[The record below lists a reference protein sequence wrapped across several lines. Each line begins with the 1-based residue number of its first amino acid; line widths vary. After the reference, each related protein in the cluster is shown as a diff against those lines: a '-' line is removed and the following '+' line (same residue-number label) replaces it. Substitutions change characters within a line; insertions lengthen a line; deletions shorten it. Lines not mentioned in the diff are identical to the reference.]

1 MAVMAL
7 KGMFRAPLLLL
18 FQVLALAGGLPRFS
32 LSDTAGRVHTPA
44 DWVGKRAVVLLF
56 VSTDCPLS
64 NRYVPEM
71 NHIASTY
78 TPRGVAFY
86 AVQGDATVPLDQVRA
101 HVKDFGYTFPYL
113 MDPEEA
119 LAAYTGAVA
128 TPEAAVLSP
137 KGDLLYLGRLDNRL
151 EDFGKE
157 RIRVTEFDLR
167 DALDAVLAGKPVP
180 HPRTKALGCAITKK
194 AGPEPGKRP

>member
-1 MAVMAL
+1 MAL
-7 KGMFRAPLLLL
+7 KGICRGPLLLCL
-18 FQVLALAGGLPRFS
+18 PVLASAGTLAHLSLP
-32 LSDTAGRVHTPA
+32 DTAGRIHTPA
-44 DWVGKRAVVLLF
+44 DWAGKRAVVLLF

-71 NHIASTY
+71 NRIASAY
-78 TPRGVAFY
+78 APRGVAFY

-101 HVKDFGYTFPYL
+101 HVKEFGYAFPYL
-113 MDPEEA
+113 IDPEEA
-119 LAAYTGAVA
+119 LATYTGAVA

-137 KGDLLYLGRLDNRL
+137 GGDLLYLGRLDNRL

-157 RIRVTEFDLR
+157 RTVITEFDLR

-180 HPRTKALGCAITKK
+180 HPRTKALGCAITRKS
-194 AGPEPGKRP
+194 AH